1 MRIAVP
7 ILDGLLSDH
16 FGESPMVALFDVDE
30 AAKNILSRRD
40 LPTPPHRP
48 GVLPVWIAEQG
59 AQVVIAGRMG
69 ERAQALFAHRG
80 ILVVAGA
87 SAQPPDRAVMDWL
100 QKQLVTNLQACGHDH
115 HAGEHGC
122 NDHGDHGHDHHR
134 NH

>member
-7 ILDGLLSDH
+7 LHDGLLSDH
-16 FGESPMVALFDVDE
+16 FGDSATVAFFDVHQT
-30 AAKNILSRRD
+30 AKTILSRQD

-48 GVLPVWIAEQG
+48 GVLPMWIAEQG
-59 AQVVIAGRMG
+59 AQVIIAGRMG
-69 ERAQALFAHRG
+69 ERARVLFAHNG

-100 QKQLVTNLQACGHDH
+100 QNQLATNLQACGHDH

-122 NDHGDHGHDHHR
+122 KDHGENAHDHHR